1 MAYFELFAM
10 RVHAFRDPVDGD
22 AILLGDVSREGG
34 S

>member
-10 RVHAFRDPVDGD
+10 RLHSLRDPVDGD
-22 AILLGDVSREGG
+22 AILLDDVSREGG